1 MNLPLKLLATTHASG
16 GLCFE
21 IISRDLVGNE
31 EINCF
36 DFTTIEEVEVIKGA
50 CVASLGERGWQVKQI
65 AHKIGMLLNQRLIHG
80 KKLFGRNDL
89 IET

>member
-21 IISRDLVGNE
+21 IISKDLVGNE

-36 DFTTIEEVEVIKGA
+36 DFTTIEEVEVIKESA
-50 CVASLGERGWQVKQI
+50 LTKEHVR
-65 AHKIGMLLNQRLIHG
+65 LL
-80 KKLFGRNDL
+80 
-89 IET
+89 